1 VEIPQTTRLLE
12 FAAVPIRLQRRS
24 NDRIVPMLQFP
35 DKIRKTGRK
44 RDAVA
49 DAGVDVTAQ
58 LWLHQINTARI
69 AFLKN

>member
-1 VEIPQTTRLLE
+1 
-12 FAAVPIRLQRRS
+12 
-24 NDRIVPMLQFP
+24 MLQFP

-49 DAGVDVTAQ
+49 DAGFDATAQ
-58 LWLHQINTARI
+58 LSPRQGNPLHIAF